1 MNQACRF
8 YAAHLSL
15 NYLCG
20 NQAALFPNFLALPV
34 LAILVCLCFFSSGT
48 SRTSSMWSKPFSRS
62 SSFSMPF
69 FLFLVL
75 LVFLILFLLLF
86 RFLRRACSLGRCCGP
101 FGDVNIGAP
110 TPSFFMKFR
119 DITRAQTRKIIMKTP
134 KTILVWALLLSDV
147 SRRYVN
153 VAAVIRAPTTA
164 LKPEIMAICVR
175 ILLSDR
181 LDFFLSVESFLCWT
195 SLSSDFS
202 SRICA
207 AAGTFSGPA
216 HRRYITST
224 SLLRRQRSPV

>member
-1 MNQACRF
+1 MPHTCLSIIF
-8 YAAHLSL
+8 AAIRLT
-15 NYLCG
+15 C
-20 NQAALFPNFLALPV
+20 FPTFWP
-34 LAILVCLCFFSSGT
+34 CLCLRSWSGGA
-48 SRTSSMWSKPFSRS
+48 
-62 SSFSMPF
+62 F
-69 FLFLVL
+69 FLPALRGPVRCGASHFQGLRP
-75 LVFLILFLLLF
+75 FQRLFLLLF
-86 RFLRRACSLGRCCGP
+86 RFFRRACSPGRCCGP
-101 FGDVNIGAP
+101 FGDVNIGGSP
-110 TPSFFMKFR
+110 TSSFFMKFR
-119 DITRAQTRKIIMKTP
+119 DITRAQTRKITMKTP

-164 LKPEIMAICVR
+164 LKPEIMAICIR